1 LPHSSL
7 WSPMTPR
14 GQPVPGLPRAALILS
29 LTAVVWIGVVGVG
42 RIPHPVLTLTLTG
55 MLHGAIGMVV
65 GWMIPGDGPSGGPA
79 ALWLMLPALATS
91 AGTGALLG
99 LVALAVQALI
109 GLRSGVPAA
118 RAGES

>member
-1 LPHSSL
+1 
-7 WSPMTPR
+7 
-14 GQPVPGLPRAALILS
+14 
-29 LTAVVWIGVVGVG
+29 
-42 RIPHPVLTLTLTG
+42 IPHPVLTLTLTG

-109 GLRSGVPAA
+109 GPRSGVPAA
-118 RAGES
+118 RAGESRCASADGPCSPRRRRGRCRCSAAATGSPPPP